1 MKKTCALILVV
12 LLMIPLLSGCGGRK
26 EPPAIRYTSEIL
38 INKEAPAEDLVWYIR
53 LHGPSS
59 NRGIIPIP
67 SYSTNAILGT
77 TEILQ
82 TDGYS
87 YRDILD
93 AKAPY
98 QDTFWEKVGFFFS
111 RKLEEQKHN
120 YKLKIFGMTSEEY
133 AQKVCRSMDCLNVFG
148 EFDEFH
154 DFNYYQD
161 RVIGI
166 SYPHIYQGETE
177 ELTSAEYSNKNILV
191 DYDYETSVVIPYTD
205 EELIEEG
212 GGRYSTSYVGRVGDR
227 YYLPYG
233 YYDLTT
239 RTLCPYKD
247 ENDLPPFKDSLGIK
261 DQYDLREVIINNAEV
276 AESIPFYWFIDSY
289 AFLGDRYYAVI
300 GEGNIFYENS
310 IDDYEGSDVFFVTVD
325 VTTGEV
331 LYLQKF
337 HFENYWG
344 YEYKLYSLGEDGLFY
359 DVMVP

>member
-1 MKKTCALILVV
+1 MKKFLATVLVV
-12 LLMIPLLSGCGGRK
+12 LLMIPLLSGCGWRE
-26 EPPAIRYTSEIL
+26 EPPTIRYTSEIL
-38 INKEAPAEDLVWYIR
+38 IDKEAPSGDLVWYMN
-53 LHGPSS
+53 LQAPASG
-59 NRGIIPIP
+59 RGVIPIP

-82 TDGYS
+82 TDEYS

-93 AKAPY
+93 AKAPF
-98 QDTFWEKVGFFFS
+98 QDTILEKVSFFFS

-133 AQKVCRSMDCLNVFG
+133 TKKVCRPMDCLNVFG
-148 EFDEFH
+148 DYA

-233 YYDLTT
+233 YYDFTT

-247 ENDLPPFKDSLGIK
+247 EADLPAFKGSSNIENHELFRTIK
-261 DQYDLREVIINNAEV
+261 NDIGAAPYITDGYYM
-276 AESIPFYWFIDSY
+276 SSY
-289 AFLGDRYYAVI
+289 ALIEDRYYAVI
-300 GEGNIFYENS
+300 IAGNRYYGES
-310 IDDYEGSDVFFVTVD
+310 IEDYEGERVFLVTVD
-325 VTTGEV
+325 ATTGKV
-331 LYLQKF
+331 LYLQKI
-337 HFENYWG
+337 HLENYWG
-344 YEYKLYSLGEDGLFY
+344 YEYKLYSLGEDGLLY